1 MVTALVLITI
11 ERGKIKEVAERMLR
25 FDGVAEVFSVAGQ
38 YDAVAIL
45 RTTTNEQIADLVTAK
60 LLQIPHILRSETLM
74 AFQAFSREDL
84 GAAFSI
90 GNDEPA
96 LKQ

>member
-11 ERGKIKEVAERMLR
+11 ERGKIKEVADRMLQY
-25 FDGVAEVFSVAGQ
+25 DGVAEVFSVAGE

-45 RTTTNEQIADLVTAK
+45 RTQTNDQIADLVTSK
-60 LLQIPHILRSETLM
+60 LLQIPHIVRTETLM

-84 GAAFSI
+84 GAAFAI